1 MDESAYPVAY
11 TAYMAGKARAESGAL
26 PVEEAVTLYVN
37 AQPLV
42 TLMCTPTL
50 LDALALGFL
59 FNEGFIRSSDDVVV
73 LRPCGGGRCVDVWL
87 RFDIEIPERRVL
99 TSGCSGGTTFDDLA
113 GARSRVETD
122 VRVGSQDVVRLMDE
136 LARRAALHQ
145 RSGGVHTAALAS
157 GGRMVCLAEDVGR
170 HNALDKVAGLCLQER
185 RSPRGGILLSS
196 GRISSEMVQ
205 KAARMEVPLVISRT
219 APTSLAVQL
228 AAAWGITLVG
238 YARRDGFR
246 VYTHPERVT
255 DDPEQE

>member
-1 MDESAYPVAY
+1 MDESAYPVGY
-11 TAYMAGKARAESGAL
+11 TAYAGGQARAESGML

-42 TLMCTPTL
+42 ALMCTPTL
-50 LDALALGFL
+50 LEALALGFL
-59 FNEGFIRSSDDVVV
+59 FNEGFIRSADDVAV

-87 RFDIEIPERRVL
+87 HFDIEIPNRRVI

-113 GARSRVETD
+113 GAHPRVEAD
-122 VRVGSQDVVRLMDE
+122 VRVRPQEVVGLMDE
-136 LARRAALHQ
+136 LTRRAALHQ
-145 RSGGVHTAALAS
+145 RSGGVHVAALAS
-157 GGRMVCLAEDVGR
+157 GGQIMCLAEDVGR

-185 RSPRGGILLSS
+185 HNPRGGILLTS

-205 KAARMEVPLVISRT
+205 KAAHMSVPLVISRT

-238 YARRDGFR
+238 YARRGGFR
-246 VYTHPERVT
+246 VYTHPERIVSN
-255 DDPEQE
+255 PE